1 MCLRNTLFWPVC
13 LLIGCLWLLGCAPV
27 KPPENAILTIKRD
40 GSHFYGVVIRE
51 DAGTITLTGDSG
63 ETRTFLRS
71 ELSDIRYANSEA
83 QANSPAAPVK
93 QNDTV
98 TPLPVGGDL
107 FVQAAGTQIAV
118 RSAGFIDSCCV
129 RLNDIELGVLDADI
143 RSPKGVVLLPRGA
156 NVTYTIVDQRT
167 DDGRLT
173 MTFELSSADYGGH
186 HYLISSA
193 QGGDQR
199 GAIMTIAGAKDG
211 TPEAAVRGTAIH
223 LDDNSG
229 MVFKAATPVVFK
241 LSL

>member
-1 MCLRNTLFWPVC
+1 M
-13 LLIGCLWLLGCAPV
+13 LGCAPD

-40 GSHFYGVVIRE
+40 GSHFYGAIVRE
-51 DAGTITLTGDSG
+51 DASSITLTGESG

-71 ELSDIRYANSEA
+71 ELSDIRFAKSDS

-93 QNDTV
+93 QNATV
-98 TPLPVGGDL
+98 TSLPVGGDL
-107 FVQAAGTQIAV
+107 FVQTAGTQIAV

-129 RLNDIELGVLDADI
+129 RLNDIELGVLDSDI
-143 RSPKGVVLLPRGA
+143 KSPKGVVLLPKGA

-167 DDGRLT
+167 ADGRLT

-193 QGGDQR
+193 QGGNQP
-199 GAIMTIAGAKDG
+199 GAIMTLAGAKDG
-211 TPEAAVRGTAIH
+211 TPEAAVRGRAIH

-229 MVFKAATPVVFK
+229 MLFKAETPVVFK
-241 LSL
+241 LSI